1 MYVVPAKWNP
11 ELRPTCNLPGSRHNR
26 PVLTLR
32 HSTSALKEQVKK
44 LPSQRVN
51 GEVLK

>member
-1 MYVVPAKWNP
+1 MYLVPANWNP
-11 ELRPTCNLPGSRHNR
+11 ELRPTCNLPSSRHNR

-32 HSTSALKEQVKK
+32 HSTRALEGQVKK
-44 LPSQRVN
+44 LARQRVN